1 MTGGVIQNNTASK
14 MGDDIY
20 SEGTV
25 NVSVTASKENGFGV
39 LTSTGKQIT
48 GWFEDGYN
56 WDSNRWDVDSYCKEI
71 SAEEASKQNAIT
83 ALRSEER

>member
-1 MTGGVIQNNTASK
+1 MYKRQGYGGAVFVGTNAKFNMSGGIIENNKGNYGGGVCSIGTFTMTGGVIQNNTASK

-39 LTSTGKQIT
+39 L
-48 GWFEDGYN
+48 
-56 WDSNRWDVDSYCKEI
+56 RCV
-71 SAEEASKQNAIT
+71 
-83 ALRSEER
+83 